1 MSSANSS
8 IYERLFIESTVS
20 EGETERRTV
29 DIRQG
34 TVSVDYYEDI
44 FSPTITA
51 TIKVINT
58 GDSIVP
64 KDGKSK
70 FRQSIYHGLPLRGGE
85 RIDMKI
91 LDRGSGKTGL
101 DFSTDSRKYLYVSS
115 ITDVLSE
122 TQRESFTLNLVS
134 REAITNETTR
144 VFKKYPTG
152 LTIDDSVKKILT
164 EVLKTGFDDNL
175 IEKSQNKYGFIG
187 NLRKPFTVLVWLAS
201 KAVPVSSGKAN
212 AGFVFFQTQDGF
224 NFRSI
229 KNLIEKGSEN
239 PRAVY
244 VDSQVN
250 RSQLERS
257 INDIVISSYSTNRN
271 QNLIEKLR
279 LGSYASQRMFFDPLT
294 FNFTTPEQ
302 GLFRS
307 SNYADKIANLGD
319 KLKLPKIDDV
329 SEKTLGEIPTR
340 ILSAVVDRG
349 TMEKNVSTDPNAD
362 PSENQAQS
370 IMMYNGL
377 FTQTVNMTVPCNTS
391 LRAGDVIR
399 CFFPKNSLGDGE
411 EFDSE
416 QSGLYMIKELCHH
429 FEPTRSF
436 TSMLLV
442 RDTFG
447 LYTGK

>member
-44 FSPTITA
+44 FSPTVTA

-58 GDSIVP
+58 GDSITP

-85 RIDMKI
+85 RVDMKI
-91 LDRGSGKTGL
+91 LDRGPGKIGL

-122 TQRESFTLNLVS
+122 TERESFTLNLVS

-144 VFKKYPTG
+144 VFKKYSTG
-152 LTIDDSVKKILT
+152 LTIDDSVKKILK
-164 EVLKTGFDDNL
+164 EVLKTGYDDNL

-224 NFRSI
+224 NFKSI
-229 KNLIEKGSEN
+229 KSLIEEGSEN

-244 VDSQVN
+244 VDSQVT
-250 RSQLERS
+250 RSELQRN
-257 INDIVISSYSTNRN
+257 NDIIISAYSTNRN

-302 GLFRS
+302 GLFQS
-307 SNYADKIANLGD
+307 SNYKDKIANLGD

-349 TMEKNVSTDPNAD
+349 TMEKDVSIDPNAD

-391 LRAGDVIR
+391 LRAGDVIK
-399 CFFPKNSLGDGE
+399 CFFPKISSGDSG
-411 EFDSE
+411 EFDPE

-436 TSMLLV
+436 TSMLLI